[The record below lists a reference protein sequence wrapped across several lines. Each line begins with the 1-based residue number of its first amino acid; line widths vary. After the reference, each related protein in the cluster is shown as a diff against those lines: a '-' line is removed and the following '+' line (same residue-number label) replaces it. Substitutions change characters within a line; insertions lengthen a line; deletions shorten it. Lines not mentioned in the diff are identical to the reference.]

1 MIRPCLALLALSLG
15 LSAQQGHGGGINP
28 AYMDRSQPPCADFY
42 RFACGAYDA
51 APIPAAYS
59 AFGVNQEI
67 DEAN

>member
-1 MIRPCLALLALSLG
+1 
-15 LSAQQGHGGGINP
+15 
-28 AYMDRSQPPCADFY
+28 MDRSQPPCADFY